1 MKLILDIIFLL
12 LGFVFLIKGADYFVD
27 GSSAIAKKLRVPS
40 IVVGLTIVA
49 IGTSLPELAVSS
61 FAAVQG
67 SNAIAFSNV
76 VGSNIFNLLMVLG
89 ITALFT
95 TVNVKKSVLKR
106 EMPFLTGITA
116 LVIVLAGDALWFG
129 SVIGKINIF
138 SFEYND
144 AIIGTVERIDG
155 ILLLVLFAG
164 FLWWTVSYALKERNK
179 YTEETEQAI
188 VSNVKCF
195 IFIIGGAIAIMA
207 GGEIVVNHAKSLA
220 LAAGMSETLVG
231 LTIVALGTSLPEL
244 VTSAVAGV
252 KGEGDIAVGN
262 VVGSNIANILLVLG
276 LSATISPIKVTTMS
290 LIDTM
295 ILLIIT
301 IVVFVAAGTKKRV
314 KKAEGIF
321 LVLIYVA
328 YMAYIVCRQIYG

>member
-12 LGFVFLIKGADYFVD
+12 LGFLFLIKGADYFVD

-49 IGTSLPELAVSS
+49 VGTSLPELAVSS
-61 FAAVQG
+61 FAAAKG
-67 SNAIAFSNV
+67 SNAIAVSNV
-76 VGSNIFNLLMVLG
+76 IGSNIFNLLMVLG
-89 ITALFT
+89 ITALFVT
-95 TVNVKKSVLKR
+95 INVKKSILKR
-106 EMPFLTGITA
+106 EMPFLVGITV
-116 LVIVLAGDALWFG
+116 LGVILAGDALWFG
-129 SVIGKINIF
+129 DVIGRINIF
-138 SFEYND
+138 DFKYSD

-155 ILLLVLFAG
+155 ILLLVLFVG
-164 FLWWTVSYALKERNK
+164 FIWWTVSYALKERK
-179 YTEETEQAI
+179 KTAEETEE
-188 VSNVKCF
+188 VTFSNWKCA
-195 IFIIGGAIAIMA
+195 IFIIGGAVAIIA

-276 LSATISPIKVTTMS
+276 MSATISPIKVTTMS
-290 LIDTM
+290 LIDGIM
-295 ILLIIT
+295 SLIIT
-301 IVVFVAAGTKKRV
+301 VIVFVVAGTKKRI
-314 KKAEGIF
+314 KRGEGIF
-321 LVLIYVA
+321 LVLIYLC
-328 YMAYIVCRQIYG
+328 YMAYIICR